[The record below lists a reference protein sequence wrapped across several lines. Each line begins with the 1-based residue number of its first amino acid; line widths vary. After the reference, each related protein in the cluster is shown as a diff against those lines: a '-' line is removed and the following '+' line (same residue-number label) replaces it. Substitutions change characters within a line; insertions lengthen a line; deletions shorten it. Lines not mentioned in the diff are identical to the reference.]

1 MRLFPPA
8 ALEAV
13 LLAAP
18 FILCFMICLQC
29 IAKQVFLIFS
39 PSVPPWY
46 RTGMGAALAWAIKRP
61 KWCDW
66 SCKKRECVNQ
76 VAPQLVSSR
85 RNATSPV
92 SIA

>member
-18 FILCFMICLQC
+18 FILCFANGLQC
-29 IAKQVFLIFS
+29 VVKQGFCIFNS
-39 PSVPPWY
+39 SVPPWY

-61 KWCDW
+61 KWCGW
-66 SCKKRECVNQ
+66 SCPK
-76 VAPQLVSSR
+76 
-85 RNATSPV
+85 NANVLT
-92 SIA
+92 